1 MQSLTLENLG
11 TGHQVQINSGVNELE
26 QLNDVFNMMTI
37 RLQESLEETVAA
49 KNMEIHSRM
58 LALQAQMNPHFLYN
72 TLTVISIM
80 ADNEEKENV
89 RWACRNL
96 SDMLSYI
103 SSESLKPVRLE
114 EEWRHTCNYID
125 IIKMRYMDDIVF
137 ESVMPE
143 AMFSLQIP
151 KLVIQMCIRDRH
163 KLLLPGRRIQ
173 NPWQEF

>member
-72 TLTVISIM
+72 
-80 ADNEEKENV
+80 
-89 RWACRNL
+89 L
-96 SDMLSYI
+96 SLI
-103 SSESLKPVRLE
+103 
-114 EEWRHTCNYID
+114 HI
-125 IIKMRYMDDIVF
+125 
-137 ESVMPE
+137 
-143 AMFSLQIP
+143 
-151 KLVIQMCIRDRH
+151 
-163 KLLLPGRRIQ
+163 
-173 NPWQEF
+173 